1 MSLEFEET
9 DKLDYVNKT
18 LALVENIASN
28 SIQNQNIFNIVVSG
42 GESPRLILN
51 ALKNIKTNWEAW
63 HIWFADER
71 CLPSGD
77 KDLNSTMIENEFL
90 RHVGIRAENIH
101 KIQSHLGP
109 REAARLYTKMLCQ
122 APDFDLTL
130 LGLGEDG
137 HTASLFPG
145 DLDGMSHLV
154 PDAVPVYNSPKFPP
168 ERVTLSIA
176 RINRSQ
182 NILFLVTGN
191 KKRSI
196 VNSFLRGENMPA
208 SLVHGK
214 KKTSLFY
221 CPEC

>member
-1 MSLEFEET
+1 MNIEFEE
-9 DKLDYVNKT
+9 LDMINYVNKT
-18 LALVENIASN
+18 LVLIENSAN
-28 SIQNQNIFNIVVSG
+28 NAIQNRNIFNIVVSG
-42 GESPRLILN
+42 GESPRLILD
-51 ALKNIKTNWEAW
+51 ALKNIKSNWEAW
-63 HIWFADER
+63 NIWFADER
-71 CLPSGD
+71 CLPIGH
-77 KDLNSTMIENEFL
+77 KDLNIIMLEHEFL
-90 RHVGIRAENIH
+90 QHVGIKTENIH
-101 KIQSHLGP
+101 RIKSHLGP
-109 REAARLYTKMLCQ
+109 SEAAKLYSKKLCQ

-145 DLDGMSHLV
+145 DLDSIAHLS
-154 PDAVPVYNSPKFPP
+154 PDAVPVYNSPKFPT
-168 ERVTLSIA
+168 ERVTLSLS

-208 SLVHGK
+208 SLVLGK